1 MSQMD
6 IEEIKKEVIRDI
18 EAHAEWREEVRRG
31 KMFGVLIVEDTSQPT
46 SSTHHDLS
54 PNHHPSSIT
63 HHDLSP
69 NHQHPS
75 SITHH
80 DLSPTTHYLKAYS
93 GQICGR
99 SDWKGYVPAIFD
111 YLQEDGYF
119 KQHEAEIT
127 EINKR
132 VTLLQRDL
140 PKGKRSYELDML
152 KAERRE
158 RSNVLQRWL
167 FSQFM
172 LRGGKGE
179 ERSVLD
185 VFSDYATAHNLKQ
198 QLPPGGTG
206 ECCAPKLLHY
216 ANSKG
221 LKPLELMEFWYGDP
235 PMGEIRHHGQCYEPC
250 QAKCVPVLWYLMPED
265 GMKIH
270 GTRMTLQ
277 EPVKREI
284 TEGCIIYEDPWFVA
298 INKPEG
304 LLSVPGKRNLPNA
317 QDMLSDIIG
326 KRRNDGDEQ
335 SAILNSQSSVFKSQI
350 SNHDLKMTH
359 RLDMDTSGVLL
370 AAKTEEA
377 FVAMQRLFAQHEK
390 VRKEYIALLSNG
402 ISETKGS
409 EGTISIPLAPDFL
422 NRPRQMVDYENGK
435 EAVTRYEILHDA
447 PTAVE
452 GTVMVRLSPLTGRT
466 HQLRMHCAHQQG
478 LGAPILGDPLY
489 GNVRADRMFLH
500 AERLTFEHPFTHEI
514 VTIVAPA
521 GF

>member
-1 MSQMD
+1 MD

-18 EAHAEWREEVRRG
+18 ETHAEWREEVQRG
-31 KMFGVLIVEDTSQPT
+31 KMFGVLIVEDTNQT
-46 SSTHHDLS
+46 SS
-54 PNHHPSSIT
+54 PNHNHP
-63 HHDLSP
+63 
-69 NHQHPS
+69 
-75 SITHH
+75 
-80 DLSPTTHYLKAYS
+80 SPTTRYLKAYS

-99 SDWKGYVPAIFD
+99 SDWEGYVPAIFD

-119 KQHEAEIT
+119 KRHEAEISA
-127 EINKR
+127 INKK
-132 VTLLQRDL
+132 VTLLQREL

-152 KAERRE
+152 KAERKE

-172 LRGGKGE
+172 LRGGKGD

-185 VFSDYATAHNLKQ
+185 VFADYASAHNLKQ

-221 LKPLELMEFWYGDP
+221 LKPLELMEFWYGDSP
-235 PMGEIRHHGQCYEPC
+235 QGEIRHHGQCYEPC
-250 QAKCVPVLWYLMPED
+250 QAKCVPVLWYLMPQD

-277 EPVKREI
+277 EPAKREI
-284 TEGCIIYEDPWFVA
+284 TEDSIIYEDEWFIA

-317 QDMLSDIIG
+317 QDMLNDIVS

-335 SAILNSQSSVFKSQI
+335 SALFTFHFSLFT
-350 SNHDLKMTH
+350 LKMTH

-390 VRKEYIALLSNG
+390 VQKEYVALLSSDV
-402 ISETKGS
+402 SETVDS
-409 EGTISIPLAPDFL
+409 EGVINIPLAPDFL

-435 EAVTRYEILHDA
+435 EAVTEYRL
-447 PTAVE
+447 E
-452 GTVMVRLSPLTGRT
+452 GTRVRLFPKTGRT
-466 HQLRMHCAHQQG
+466 HQLRIHCAHRDG
-478 LGAPILGDPLY
+478 LGCPILGDPLY

-500 AERLTFEHPFTHEI
+500 ARQLTFEHPFTHEVVKI
-514 VTIVAPA
+514 TAEA
-521 GF
+521 DF